1 MEIDPIINRIQNLS
15 KEFGEGDIRRIGSG
29 KEIDISNL
37 SRGGGQFADF
47 IKDAVNAVDQAQ
59 KTASQKTEDLV
70 TGRSDNIHE
79 VMISMEQA
87 QLSFQLMLE
96 IRNKMVDTYQELS
109 RMQM

>member
-1 MEIDPIINRIQNLS
+1 MEIDPIITRIQGLS
-15 KEFGEGDIRRIGSG
+15 QEFGQGEIRRISN

-47 IKDAVNAVDQAQ
+47 IKDAVNSVDQAQ
-59 KTASQKTEDLV
+59 KTAAQKTEDLV

-96 IRNKMVDTYQELS
+96 IRNKMVETYQELS